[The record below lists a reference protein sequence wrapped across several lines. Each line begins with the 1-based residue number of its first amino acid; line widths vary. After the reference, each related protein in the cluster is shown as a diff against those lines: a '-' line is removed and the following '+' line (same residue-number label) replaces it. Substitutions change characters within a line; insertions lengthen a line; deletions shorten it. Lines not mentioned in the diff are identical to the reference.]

1 MKNIK
6 ILIPVLLLVVGGVY
20 KFVLAPKPVVP
31 KPKVAGEVY
40 VMPKDF
46 LINLKAGKFA
56 KLNAALVLK
65 EGYLAVAVKKALS
78 ASGAKEAGT
87 PPTGYGTLP
96 QEAVVRAIVTDS
108 LTDQPAT
115 HLTHEKQR
123 VKLQKSI
130 LRRIQKETDVQIE
143 DILLTDLAVQ

>member
-20 KFVLAPKPVVP
+20 KFALAPKKPEP
-31 KPKVAGEVY
+31 KPRVAGEVY

-46 LINLKAGKFA
+46 LINLSSGKFA

-65 EGYLAVAVKKALS
+65 EGYLADAVKAALK
-78 ASGAKEAGT
+78 ASGEKEAGT
-87 PPTGYGTLP
+87 PPTGYGNLP
-96 QEAVVRAIVTDS
+96 QEAVVRAIITDQ
-108 LTDQPAT
+108 LTDQPSS

-123 VKLQKSI
+123 VKLQKII
-130 LRRIQKETDVQIE
+130 LKRIKKETDVDVE
-143 DILLTDLAVQ
+143 DVLLTDLAVQ

>member
-65 EGYLAVAVKKALS
+65 EGYLAEAVKKAQA
-78 ASGAKEAGT
+78 ASGEKEAGT

-96 QEAVVRAIVTDS
+96 QEAVVRAIITDS
-108 LTDQPAT
+108 LTDEAAT

-130 LRRIQKETDVQIE
+130 LKRIQKETDVDIE

>member
-20 KFVLAPKPVVP
+20 KFVIAKPAPAPKP
-31 KPKVAGEVY
+31 KIEGSVY

-65 EGYLAVAVKKALS
+65 EGYLEKAIAAAGGGKEAVA
-78 ASGAKEAGT
+78 
-87 PPTGYGTLP
+87 PPDGYGTLP
-96 QEAVVRAIVTDS
+96 QEAAVRAIITDS
-108 LTDQPAT
+108 LTDLPAGR
-115 HLTHEKQR
+115 LTREKSR
-123 VKLQKSI
+123 AKVEAGVLK
-130 LRRIQKETDVQIE
+130 RIEHETDVQVE
-143 DILLTDLAVQ
+143 DVMFTDLAVQ

>member
-1 MKNIK
+1 MKNLK
-6 ILIPVLLLVVGGVY
+6 IIIPVLLIVAGGVY

-31 KPKVAGEVY
+31 KPKIEGSVY

-65 EGYLAVAVKKALS
+65 EGYLEEAVAA
-78 ASGAKEAGT
+78 ASGGKEAASA

-96 QEAVVRAIVTDS
+96 QEAAVRAIITDS
-108 LTDQPAT
+108 LTDIPAT
-115 HLTHEKQR
+115 RLTREKSR
-123 VKLQKSI
+123 VKLQKAV
-130 LRRIQKETDVQIE
+130 LKRIDHETDVKAE
-143 DILLTDLAVQ
+143 DVLFTDLAVQ

>member
-6 ILIPVLLLVVGGVY
+6 ILIPVLLLVAGGAY

-31 KPKVAGEVY
+31 KPKIAGEVY

-65 EGYLAVAVKKALS
+65 EGYLAKAVKA
-78 ASGAKEAGT
+78 ATTGEAAA

-96 QEAVVRAIVTDS
+96 QEAAVRAIITDS
-108 LTDQPAT
+108 LTDEAAA

-123 VKLQKSI
+123 VKLQKVI
-130 LRRIQKETDVQIE
+130 LKRIQRQTDVEAE
-143 DILLTDLAVQ
+143 DVLLTDLAVQ

>member
-6 ILIPVLLLVVGGVY
+6 IIIPVLLLVVGGVY

-31 KPKVAGEVY
+31 KPKIAGEVY

-46 LINLKAGKFA
+46 LINLAGGKFA

-65 EGYLAVAVKKALS
+65 TGYLTEAVEAAAK

-87 PPTGYGTLP
+87 PPAGYGTLP
-96 QEAVVRAIVTDS
+96 QEAAVRSIITDS
-108 LTDQPAT
+108 LTDINANR
-115 HLTHEKQR
+115 LVREKSR
-123 VKLQKSI
+123 LRLQASVLKR
-130 LRRIQKETDVQIE
+130 LHHETDVEVE
-143 DILLTDLAVQ
+143 DVLFTDLAVQ

>member
-6 ILIPVLLLVVGGVY
+6 ILIPVLLLVAGGVY

-31 KPKVAGEVY
+31 KPKVEGEVY

-46 LINLKAGKFA
+46 LINLSGGKFA

-65 EGYLAVAVKKALS
+65 EGYLAEAVKAALK
-78 ASGAKEAGT
+78 ASGEKEAGQ

-96 QEAVVRAIVTDS
+96 QEAVVRSIITDS
-108 LTDQPAT
+108 LTDEPSS
-115 HLTHEKQR
+115 HLVHEKQR
-123 VKLQKSI
+123 AKLQKAI
-130 LRRIQKETDVQIE
+130 LKRLKRETDVEVE
-143 DILLTDLAVQ
+143 DVLLTDLAVQ

>member
-6 ILIPVLLLVVGGVY
+6 IIIPVLLLVLGGVY

-31 KPKVAGEVY
+31 KPKVEGEVY

-65 EGYLAVAVKKALS
+65 EGYLAAEVKKL
-78 ASGAKEAGT
+78 GKEAPT
-87 PPTGYGTLP
+87 PPAGYGLLP
-96 QEAVVRAIVTDS
+96 QEAAVRAIITDA
-108 LTDQPAT
+108 LTDIPSSRLQR
-115 HLTHEKQR
+115 EKSR
-123 VKLQKSI
+123 VKVQKVV
-130 LRRIQKETDVQIE
+130 LKRIQKETDVEAE
-143 DILLTDLAVQ
+143 DVMFTDLAIQ